1 MPNDLSSRIAR
12 LEAQQERQDM
22 IISESIQERRRQS
35 DRTFEMLEEINRKI
49 HRMQG
54 FTAGMATVFGF
65 IGAAASFLWD
75 RLVNH

>member
-1 MPNDLSSRIAR
+1 MPSIECRVSK
-12 LEAQQERQDM
+12 LEAVQERQEL
-22 IISESIQERRRQS
+22 IIQEAVQERRRQA
-35 DRTFEMLEEINRKI
+35 DRTFQMLEEINEKI

-75 RLVNH
+75 RLSNH